1 MITLNKKLL
10 ITMGLSSLIVFGA
23 VASMPQETKAPEY
36 KNLKVLS
43 KKLTH
48 RQLGG
53 IMDQW
58 AKALGVRCN
67 FCHARGADGKNDFA
81 SDAKPEKLMARE
93 MFKMTQAI
101 NKKYFHS
108 KKDSTGVVVE
118 SNVNCYSCHRGVSH
132 PEIIRASEL
141 PRAQR
146 PNGQAPAGTP
156 PPPPP
161 TPPAGAPASGK

>member
-93 MFKMTQAI
+93 MFKMTAKI
-101 NKKYFHS
+101 NKKYF
-108 KKDSTGVVVE
+108 KAGKDSLGMVMNTGIACVT
-118 SNVNCYSCHRGVSH
+118 CHHGTSH
-132 PEIIRASEL
+132 PEGGMHHEEAES
-141 PRAQR
+141 
-146 PNGQAPAGTP
+146 
-156 PPPPP
+156 
-161 TPPAGAPASGK
+161 K